1 MNLLSFQSKVVLGHV
16 GHSAATLLLQRLGHD
31 VWAVDTVIFSNHP
44 GYGSYSGKVT
54 DATEVAAL
62 ASGLETLGVF
72 PRCAAVAS
80 GYLGSVANGQA
91 MLEAVARVK
100 RANPNAFYVCDPVIG
115 DRNHGLYV
123 AADLPRF
130 FAEVALPAADLALP
144 NAFEL
149 EHLTGA
155 AITDLDSALRA
166 ADRLCALGPK
176 LVVVTGIELGRAMTT
191 LAASAEEAWAVKTPR
206 LQYGAFGTG
215 DAFAALF
222 TGHLLNGC
230 SVQEALTLAVG
241 GMYGLI
247 EASQGRG
254 ELALIAAQDQAVRP
268 SRSWRARRLR

>member
-1 MNLLSFQSKVVLGHV
+1 
-16 GHSAATLLLQRLGHD
+16 
-31 VWAVDTVIFSNHP
+31 
-44 GYGSYSGKVT
+44 
-54 DATEVAAL
+54 
-62 ASGLETLGVF
+62 
-72 PRCAAVAS
+72 
-80 GYLGSVANGQA
+80 
-91 MLEAVARVK
+91 
-100 RANPNAFYVCDPVIG
+100 
-115 DRNHGLYV
+115 
-123 AADLPRF
+123 
-130 FAEVALPAADLALP
+130 
-144 NAFEL
+144 
-149 EHLTGA
+149 
-155 AITDLDSALRA
+155 
-166 ADRLCALGPK
+166 
-176 LVVVTGIELGRAMTT
+176 MTT